1 MEGIPSA
8 ETTETENT
16 QEAVQPEVSTE
27 TAEETENASVE
38 NLALD
43 NGETTQ
49 AAESDSTVATTEKS
63 YFTSA
68 DGLLKIN
75 TDGHVGYYLF
85 NEKGYLMTGR
95 VTREPGVDG
104 YTGTK
109 KVEWYLLEKDKATL
123 YTGCEGQE
131 ITPWTS
137 NLGQ

>member
-1 MEGIPSA
+1 MLQLKIWLWIMVK
-8 ETTETENT
+8 
-16 QEAVQPEVSTE
+16 QQR
-27 TAEETENASVE
+27 
-38 NLALD
+38 
-43 NGETTQ
+43 Q
-49 AAESDSTVATTEKS
+49 QESDSTVATTEKS

-123 YTGCEGQE
+123 YAGCEDQA

-137 NLGQ
+137 NLGQQPEKILAVDRNNFPLLQFSRQLYDGRRM